1 MVQDRTA
8 NVGSGEGFEGGSL
21 LGVEAFGS
29 PDQADQPHL
38 EEIVHAFPATAAV
51 VEGDGPHEILV
62 GFNEP
67 IALLHGKAAPQPAIG
82 GGKGHHKEKSK

>member
-21 LGVEAFGS
+21 LSVEAFGS
-29 PDQADQPHL
+29 PNQADQPHL

-51 VEGDGPHEILV
+51 VDGDGPGEILV
-62 GFNEP
+62 GFNEA
-67 IALLHGKAAPQPAIG
+67 IALLQVKASPQAAIA
-82 GGKGHHKEKSK
+82 GGKGHHK